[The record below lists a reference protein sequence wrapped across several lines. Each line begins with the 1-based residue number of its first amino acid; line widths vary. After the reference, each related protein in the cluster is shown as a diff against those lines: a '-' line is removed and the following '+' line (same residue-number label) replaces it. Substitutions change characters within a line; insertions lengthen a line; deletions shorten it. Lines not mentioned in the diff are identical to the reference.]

1 VSETHTLRVK
11 SIYLFTYKTQ
21 FMKMTIARTSLVLI
35 FVTMLNLSC
44 SSPAAGLLSTLG
56 GNANLSGVTSLL
68 KGAGGLD
75 KLIGKDPFTLL
86 APSNDALKSLGPD
99 ALTNLLKPEN
109 KDQLTGLLNKHIIK
123 GKVTPEQINAGGLKN
138 AAGNPINLG
147 DSKITQSI
155 PTKNGTIQV
164 IDKLF
169 N

>member
-1 VSETHTLRVK
+1 
-11 SIYLFTYKTQ
+11 
-21 FMKMTIARTSLVLI
+21 MKRTIARTSLVLLM
-35 FVTMLNLSC
+35 VTMLNLSC
-44 SSPAAGLLSTLG
+44 SSPATGLLGTLG

-86 APSNDALKSLGPD
+86 APSNDALKALGPD

-109 KDQLTGLLNKHIIK
+109 KDQLTGLINKHLIK
-123 GKVTPEQINAGGLKN
+123 GKVTPDQITAGGLKN
-138 AAGNPINLG
+138 AAGNPISLG